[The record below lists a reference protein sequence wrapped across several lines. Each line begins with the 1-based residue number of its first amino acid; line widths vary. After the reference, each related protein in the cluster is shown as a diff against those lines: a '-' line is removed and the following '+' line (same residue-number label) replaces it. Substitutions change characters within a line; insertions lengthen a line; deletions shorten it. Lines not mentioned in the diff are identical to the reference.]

1 MLRRFANRVGG
12 IRLIFALGLH
22 VGVVGIGQFYGILVA
37 FIRRQ
42 VSLFVQSCGVGHYNV
57 LAGFALV
64 LDEVLDDDLHGVCC
78 VVISHIVS
86 IRSQGSGADLDGYV
100 LVVGQTSGHAIVQY
114 EEVLGVALHLGNL
127 GCDHEGNLVA
137 DGCCI
142 GCNAGGNVRTDLLVN
157 GGVIR
162 LGIDCYVLYH
172 LEDVQ
177 RQRIMW
183 CGNIGNIL
191 QQVVTSS
198 RNLDLTVGAGGGCS
212 GACSSGQEVACQ
224 LCKSHCSIGIILEGC
239 QLLRHCLCVCA
250 GCKGRI
256 LFQLRQK
263 CSPVNAGAPFD
274 IGQGVAVQVALEDLI
289 GFVGTVN
296 VACRLGDGD
305 GIVSR

>member
-1 MLRRFANRVGG
+1 MLRCYANRVSG
-12 IRLIFALGLH
+12 IRLIVALVVH

-37 FIRRQ
+37 SLRQ

-137 DGCCI
+137 DGCFI

-177 RQRIMW
+177 RQRIV
-183 CGNIGNIL
+183 CYGGNIL
-191 QQVVTSS
+191 QQVVTS
-198 RNLDLTVGAGGGCS
+198 RNSDLTGAGGGCS
-212 GACSSGQEVACQ
+212 SGQELACQ
-224 LCKSHCSIGIILEGC
+224 LCKSHCFIGIIREGC

-296 VACRLGDGD
+296 VACRLVDGD